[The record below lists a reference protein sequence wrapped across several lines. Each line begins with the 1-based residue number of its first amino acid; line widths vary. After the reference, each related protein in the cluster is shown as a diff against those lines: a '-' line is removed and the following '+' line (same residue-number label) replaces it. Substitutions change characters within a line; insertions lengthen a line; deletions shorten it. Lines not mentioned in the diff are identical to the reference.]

1 MSSFFNSIGLR
12 GETAFSLRSA
22 DFFPSEQA
30 TAVLRRL
37 AALLELGGIGVLVGE
52 PGMGKSTLL
61 DHLIRECVDPNQYR
75 SVRVD
80 FTNLSSGGFLR
91 QLVFAFGEKPRRSK
105 SDVVHQLASL
115 WKCLAQ
121 KVFLAVDEAN
131 HLGAEALED
140 LRLLINQV
148 GQGRGLAVL
157 LAGQPALRD
166 LLRSPLQQALSQRV
180 MCRSVLR
187 GWTLAE
193 TQSWLSQRLKRMEAS
208 PHFMDVEAMEALYHY
223 AKGNP
228 RVINQTMTHC
238 LISMVLEGSKKLDL
252 DCFKRSLAAIE
263 A

>member
-1 MSSFFNSIGLR
+1 MTSFFNPLGLQ
-12 GETAFSLRSA
+12 GENAFNLRSGG
-22 DFFPSEQA
+22 FLPSEQA

-37 AALLELGGIGVLVGE
+37 SALLELGGIGLLVGE
-52 PGMGKSTLL
+52 PGVGKSTVL
-61 DHLIRECVDPNQYR
+61 DHLIAELVDPNQYR

-91 QLVFAFGEKPRRSK
+91 QVVFAFGENPRRSK
-105 SDVVHQLASL
+105 SDVVHQLATL
-115 WKCLAQ
+115 WNRLSQ
-121 KVFLAVDEAN
+121 KVFLAVDEAD

-140 LRLLINQV
+140 LRLLTNQV

-157 LAGQPALRD
+157 LAGQPGLRD
-166 LLRSPLQQALSQRV
+166 LLRSPMQQALSQRV

-187 GWTLAE
+187 GWTLTE
-193 TQSWLSQRLKRMEAS
+193 TQSWLSQRLKHMEAP
-208 PHFMDVEAMEALYHY
+208 PHFMDAEAMEALYHY

-228 RVINQTMTHC
+228 RVICQTMTHC
-238 LISMVLEGSKKLDL
+238 LISMVMEGQKRLDL